1 MIMDPGL
8 VDRMTRSTK
17 GTIRTTGERPA
28 DTQSK
33 YAKII
38 EPGAARWS
46 ELSSGETA

>member
-8 VDRMTRSTK
+8 AD
-17 GTIRTTGERPA
+17 RPA
-28 DTQSK
+28 DTQSE
-33 YAKII
+33 YAKLI